1 MGIRVDNANDA
12 ALATTNAS
20 LFAEAVGRATADTAI
35 HAVYKPLVFRNTVV
49 NDGQS
54 ATTLRVAPTSGAV
67 VQGAA
72 GTLGAVNTFAINTS
86 ELAVSGLTTKLNLQ
100 VTCMTNATSVGT
112 TTFTT
117 GLYPVSAVAGGTD
130 SASITIGTITSGS
143 SVTFANPSTSTI
155 TTSTSGDFDIP
166 TTGLYVL
173 AETHTVQP
181 AADSFVSL
189 VYTLRYRHV

>member
-1 MGIRVDNANDA
+1 MGIRVDNANEA
-12 ALATTNAS
+12 SVATLGSGLA
-20 LFAEAVGRATADTAI
+20 AEAISRASADTAA

-54 ATTLRVAPTSGAV
+54 ATTLRVAVTSGAV

-117 GLYPVSAVAGGTD
+117 GLYPVSAVAGATD
-130 SASITIGTITSGS
+130 AASITIGSVTSGS
-143 SVTFANPSTSTI
+143 AITFVNPSTSTI

-181 AADSFVSL
+181 ASDSFVSL